1 MKVIH
6 SLDEIEK
13 NRNSVVTVGTFDGVH
28 LGHQQILRE
37 VTRRARARQ
46 GRSVCI
52 TFDPHPKEIV
62 GKESRCVDIL
72 TTADERIEL
81 FEELGVDIVFIIR
94 FTYEFSRQTPRE
106 FYGKYLVNGVGI
118 SEEVEGY
125 DHMFGRDREGGIEEL
140 KKIANEYGFSVIIVP
155 PITVDGEIL
164 NSTKIRQL
172 LRDGDIRRAT
182 RFLGREYSLAGLVVK
197 GDGRGVAL
205 GFPTANIQPISQR
218 KMVPRD
224 GVYFVRAWLEN
235 ESYYGMM
242 NIGTRP
248 TFETDHKRVIEVNL
262 FDFNRVIYGTRM
274 RVQFLERIRNEVR
287 FASAEELV
295 QRMGLDKQECLR
307 LKDQLVHNLA

>member
-155 PITVDGEIL
+155 PIT
-164 NSTKIRQL
+164 
-172 LRDGDIRRAT
+172 A
-182 RFLGREYSLAGLVVK
+182 
-197 GDGRGVAL
+197 
-205 GFPTANIQPISQR
+205 
-218 KMVPRD
+218 
-224 GVYFVRAWLEN
+224 
-235 ESYYGMM
+235 
-242 NIGTRP
+242 
-248 TFETDHKRVIEVNL
+248 
-262 FDFNRVIYGTRM
+262 
-274 RVQFLERIRNEVR
+274 
-287 FASAEELV
+287 
-295 QRMGLDKQECLR
+295 
-307 LKDQLVHNLA
+307 